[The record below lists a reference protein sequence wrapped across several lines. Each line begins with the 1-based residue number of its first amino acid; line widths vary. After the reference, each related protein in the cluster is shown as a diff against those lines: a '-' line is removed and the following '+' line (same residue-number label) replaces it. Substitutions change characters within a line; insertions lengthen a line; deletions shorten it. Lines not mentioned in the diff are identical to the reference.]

1 MKSSTL
7 RRSNLSKERI
17 AVLEQLAEARRKPTS
32 AVEEYTRQEPTSN
45 KEKELMEYWELMK
58 DPEMQSDMVD
68 LGLSV
73 KWARCNLGA
82 STPWSP
88 GDIYTWGDT
97 LLCKEEKSSFD
108 HWADYKWCNGINP
121 RKRDGVLTKY
131 NTRSSY
137 GKVDNKTVLDLC
149 DDVAHVKLGGKW
161 RMPTIEEWEELK
173 KNCNWTYTSSGNFIV
188 TSKIP
193 GYTNKSIYLPLK
205 QTDNP
210 DAKVAYYWSSSLD
223 ARRPYKAYAF
233 DCSWWWHSICNVRRC
248 AALYVRP
255 VSE

>member
-1 MKSSTL
+1 MKKL
-7 RRSNLSKERI
+7 VILI
-17 AVLEQLAEARRKPTS
+17 VAFVAVWMGLLYQEFKKNMPNNEIEITEDT
-32 AVEEYTRQEPTSN
+32 EEE
-45 KEKELMEYWELMK
+45 
-58 DPEMQSDMVD
+58 SDMVD

-73 KWARCNLGA
+73 KWAKCNLGE
-82 STPWSP
+82 STLCLY
-88 GDIYTWGDT
+88 GDTYAWGDT
-97 LLCKEEKSSFD
+97 LPYKSEKSYFV
-108 HWADYKWCNGINP
+108 HPLYYRWADYKWCNGINP
-121 RKRDGVLTKY
+121 RKRKGVLTKY

-173 KNCNWTYTSSGNFIV
+173 NNCNWASSSSGGFIV

-193 GYTNKSIYLPLK
+193 GYTNKFIYLPLK
-205 QTDNP
+205 DTQDP
-210 DAKVAYYWSSSLD
+210 YVKAAYYWSSSLD

-233 DCSWWWHSICNVRRC
+233 NCTESYDEAWGWWHSICNVRRC

>member
-1 MKSSTL
+1 MKQLVILFITM
-7 RRSNLSKERI
+7 
-17 AVLEQLAEARRKPTS
+17 AVVWIGMMYLIHFL
-32 AVEEYTRQEPTSN
+32 VEKDWSN

-108 HWADYKWCNGINP
+108 RWADYKWCNGINP
-121 RKRDGVLTKY
+121 RKRKGVLTKY

-173 KNCNWTYTSSGNFIV
+173 KNCKWTETGDGFKA

-193 GYTNKSIYLPLK
+193 GYTDKYIILPIVSTQDPYVNL
-205 QTDNP
+205 
-210 DAKVAYYWSSSLD
+210 ACYWSSSLD
-223 ARRPYKAYAF
+223 ARRPYQARAF
-233 DCSWWWHSICNVRRC
+233 HCKVSYNESWGRWHDICYKHRHE
-248 AALYVRP
+248 ALYVRP

>member
-1 MKSSTL
+1 MKQFVIYL
-7 RRSNLSKERI
+7 IFILVVGMGMMYLAI
-17 AVLEQLAEARRKPTS
+17 FLAEKDW
-32 AVEEYTRQEPTSN
+32 SN
-45 KEKELMEYWELMK
+45 KEKELEEFWELMK
-58 DPEMQSDMVD
+58 DPEMESDMVD

-97 LLCKEEKSSFD
+97 LPYKSEKSYFVHPSYYR
-108 HWADYKWCNGINP
+108 WSDYKWCNGINP
-121 RKRDGVLTKY
+121 RKRKGVLTKY

-161 RMPTIEEWEELK
+161 RMPTIEEWKELK
-173 KNCNWTYTSSGNFIV
+173 KNCNWTSFSGAFKV

-193 GYTNKSIYLPLK
+193 GYTNKYIILPLEDTQDPYQK
-205 QTDNP
+205 AAN
-210 DAKVAYYWSSSLD
+210 YWSSSLN
-223 ARRPYKAYAF
+223 ARRPYEAHAF
-233 DCSWWWHSICNVRRC
+233 HCAESYGEGWGRWHSIYKVRRC